1 MKQKAKLSIIG
12 GFVVGACLLAAGMV
26 IMFGAGEYFKDKE
39 RFVLYFDDSLK
50 GLDVGA
56 PVRFMGVKVG
66 NVTGIEL
73 VFDSKS
79 LSFCT
84 PVYIEVD
91 NERITLMDY
100 GAETERIL
108 GSINE
113 EDFRQE
119 LVERGLRAQLRVD
132 SLLTGKLYVDIGL
145 HPGKPYTMVG
155 KNKDMKE
162 LPTILSGI
170 SEFSK
175 TIENIPVE
183 AIVERVL
190 STVESVDRLI
200 SSIEGE
206 NTLENVSEAI
216 IEFKG
221 LMKQARKAID
231 PITISIEDAAKETR
245 KLVVNTDAGMKRTL
259 EMLERVGGA
268 SQAMM
273 IKAEQTLAI
282 MESRFG
288 EDSVVTYRLNR
299 MLGDVS
305 EAARSMRTL
314 ADYLER
320 HPESLVFG
328 KGKNQGD

>member
-12 GFVVGACLLAAGMV
+12 AFVVGACLLAAGMV
-26 IMFGAGEYFKDKE
+26 IMFGAGEYFKEKD

-66 NVTGIEL
+66 NVTGIDL

-79 LSFCT
+79 FSFCI
-84 PVYIEVD
+84 PVYIDVD
-91 NERITLMDY
+91 TDRITLIDY
-100 GAETERIL
+100 GDESKRIL
-108 GSINE
+108 GSISE
-113 EDFRQE
+113 EDFRME
-119 LVERGLRAQLRVD
+119 LVDRGLRAQLKVD

-145 HPGKPYTMVG
+145 YPDKPYTLTG
-155 KNKDMKE
+155 KISDVNE

-183 AIVERVL
+183 AIVDRVL
-190 STVESVDRLI
+190 STMASIDRLI
-200 SSIEGE
+200 SSVEDE
-206 NTLENVSEAI
+206 ETLENMSEAI

-221 LMKQARKAID
+221 LMKQARKAIG
-231 PITISIEDAAKETR
+231 PITASIEGAAKETR
-245 KLVVNTDAGMKRTL
+245 KLVVTTDDGMRRIL
-259 EMLERVGGA
+259 DVLERVGVS

-273 IKAEQTLAI
+273 SKAEQALELV
-282 MESRFG
+282 ESRLG
-288 EDSVVTYRLNR
+288 DDSVFTYRLNR

-320 HPESLVFG
+320 HPEALVFG
-328 KGKNQGD
+328 KGKDKGD